1 MSSTRLSLAAAVLSL
16 AAACH
21 SPAEPAPPAD
31 IFQLTT
37 IDGRPLPTTRTNDPS
52 SNGATILREE
62 LILDQRGIAT
72 RNTTLQGAAPSATQ
86 ITTISYAYTRV
97 GDVVTLGNVLCGPG
111 ALCIQHFPEQGPIDH
126 NEVLT
131 LTPAPGVPVPGSVLV
146 YRRWLVA
153 LD

>member
-1 MSSTRLSLAAAVLSL
+1 VWRLIDRPCWVAGAAAVLSL

-52 SNGATILREE
+52 SNGATILREA

-72 RNTTLQGAAPSATQ
+72 RNTTLQGAAPSTPQ

-97 GDVVTLGNVLCGPG
+97 ADVVTLGNV
-111 ALCIQHFPEQGPIDH
+111 IQHFPEQGPIDH

-131 LTPAPGVPVPGSVLV
+131 LTPAPGVPVPESVLV